1 MFAVT
6 YAFHTNFNTMPKK
19 NKYKHLEDMKQK
31 SKPKHKHFKKKRRC
45 TKQEHDYSEGKGG
58 R

>member
-6 YAFHTNFNTMPKK
+6 YIHTNFNTTPKK